1 MPLEQTR
8 RVAVDAS
15 LFNEQAA
22 PLGEAEN
29 SLRCPLMNNVLLSQ
43 SGQQALF
50 KKISWR
56 LLPFLT
62 LCYVFAYLD
71 RINIGFAKI
80 QMQADIGLS
89 DAAYGLGAGIFFL
102 SYMLFEVPSN
112 LLFPRLGAR
121 RTFSRIMILWG
132 LTSAAMLFVTN
143 ANQFYALRFLLGVF
157 EAGFAP
163 GLIFY
168 LTYWYPENR
177 MARALTVIML
187 CGPIGGIVGA
197 PLSTGLM
204 TMLDNVGGLSGW
216 QWMFLVE
223 GLPCVI
229 LGLISLRLIVD
240 RPSDAKWLSQDEK
253 TYLAA
258 QLQRSG
264 NPESR
269 KHHSFKQVISDP
281 RVLLLSIAYFCIIC
295 GHYAVSF
302 WLPTILKSTGVTST
316 MHIGFYAAIPYVAA
330 IFTMIW
336 WGRRSDRLGERRWH
350 SASMLAL
357 AAVTLLVA
365 ALNGSSLVITLVSIT
380 IATAA
385 LWAAYTVFWAMP
397 SDYMKGDSA
406 AGGIALVN
414 TIGAFGGFVSPTL
427 IGYVKTLT
435 GTMQSGL
442 LAMVGVLAIGTVLL
456 LVNRLPAPAG
466 KTDLHAELES
476 L

>member
-1 MPLEQTR
+1 M
-8 RVAVDAS
+8 
-15 LFNEQAA
+15 QALSTNRPRHLA
-22 PLGEAEN
+22 GPKF
-29 SLRCPLMNNVLLSQ
+29 STVHLMNNALLSQ

-50 KKISWR
+50 RKISWR

-62 LCYVFAYLD
+62 LCYTFAYLD

-102 SYMLFEVPSN
+102 SYMLFEIPSN

-132 LTSAAMLFVTN
+132 LTSAAMLFVTS
-143 ANQFYALRFLLGVF
+143 ANQFYVLRFLLGVF

-168 LTYWYPENR
+168 MTYWYPESR
-177 MARALTVIML
+177 MARAITIIMF
-187 CGPIGGIVGA
+187 CGPIGGIIGA
-197 PLSTGLM
+197 PVSTGLI
-204 TMLDNVGGLSGW
+204 TTLDNVGGLAGW

-223 GLPCVI
+223 GLPCAI
-229 LGLISLRLIVD
+229 LGLLCLRLIVD
-240 RPSDAKWLSQDEK
+240 RPSDAKWLSEEEK
-253 TYLAA
+253 NYLAA
-258 QLQRSG
+258 ELQRSG
-264 NPESR
+264 SADSR
-269 KHHSFKQVISDP
+269 KHHSFKQVLCDP
-281 RVLLLSIAYFCIIC
+281 RVLLLSISYFCIIC
-295 GHYAVSF
+295 GHYTVSF
-302 WLPTILKSTGVTST
+302 WLPTILRSAGVADT
-316 MHIGFYAAIPYVAA
+316 MHIGIYSAIPYVAA
-330 IFTMIW
+330 ILAMLW

-350 SASMLAL
+350 SASMLAV
-357 AAVTLLVA
+357 ASVTLLVA
-365 ALNGSSLVITLVSIT
+365 AFNGSSLLITLVSIT

-397 SDYMKGDSA
+397 SDYMKGDTA

-414 TIGAFGGFVSPTL
+414 TIGAFGGFISPTL
-427 IGYVKTLT
+427 IGYFKTLT

-442 LAMVGVLAIGTVLL
+442 FAMVGVLAIGTVLL
-456 LVNRLPAPAG
+456 LVNRLPAAAPKQG
-466 KTDLHAELES
+466 LHADPGS

>member
-1 MPLEQTR
+1 MT
-8 RVAVDAS
+8 DT
-15 LFNEQAA
+15 
-22 PLGEAEN
+22 
-29 SLRCPLMNNVLLSQ
+29 LLSQ

-50 KKISWR
+50 RKISWR

-80 QMQADIGLS
+80 QMQADVGLS

-102 SYMLFEVPSN
+102 SYMLFEIPSN
-112 LLFPRLGAR
+112 LLLPRLGAR

-132 LTSAAMLFVTN
+132 LTSASMLFVTSP
-143 ANQFYALRFLLGVF
+143 NQFYALRLLLGVF

-168 LTYWYPENR
+168 MTYWYPENR
-177 MARALTVIML
+177 MARAITIIML

-204 TMLDNVGGLSGW
+204 TALDAVGGLSGW
-216 QWMFLVE
+216 QWMFLCE
-223 GLPCVI
+223 GLPCIV
-229 LGLISLRLIVD
+229 LGLIALRLIVD
-240 RPSDAKWLSQDEK
+240 RPADAKWLSNDEK
-253 TYLAA
+253 NYLAA
-258 QLQRSG
+258 QLQRSSNG
-264 NPESR
+264 DSR

-281 RVLLLSIAYFCIIC
+281 RVLLLGIAYFCIIC
-295 GHYAVSF
+295 GHYTVSF
-302 WLPTILKSTGVTST
+302 WLPTMLKNAGVTST
-316 MHIGFYAAIPYVAA
+316 MQIGLYAAIPYVFA
-330 IFTMIW
+330 IFAMLW
-336 WGRRSDRLGERRWH
+336 WARRSDRLGERRWH

-357 AAVTLLVA
+357 AAVTLLIA

-380 IATAA
+380 VATAA

-406 AGGIALVN
+406 AGGIALIN
-414 TIGAFGGFVSPTL
+414 TIGAFGGFFSPTL

-435 GTMQSGL
+435 GTMESGL
-442 LAMVGVLAIGTVLL
+442 LAMVGVLTIGLVLI
-456 LVNRLPAPAG
+456 LVNRLPSPIR
-466 KTDLHAELES
+466 KENLPVELRS
-476 L
+476 S

>member
-1 MPLEQTR
+1 
-8 RVAVDAS
+8 
-15 LFNEQAA
+15 
-22 PLGEAEN
+22 
-29 SLRCPLMNNVLLSQ
+29 MNNVLLSQ
-43 SGQQALF
+43 SSQQALF
-50 KKISWR
+50 RKISWR

-80 QMQADIGLS
+80 EMQADIGLS

-102 SYMLFEVPSN
+102 SYMLFEIPSN

-121 RTFSRIMILWG
+121 RTFSRILILWG
-132 LTSAAMLFVTN
+132 LTSAAMLFVTS
-143 ANQFYALRFLLGVF
+143 ANQFYALRFLLGAF

-168 LTYWYPENR
+168 MTYWYPESR

-204 TMLDNVGGLSGW
+204 TTLHNVGGLSGW

-223 GLPCVI
+223 GLPCVA
-229 LGLISLRLIVD
+229 LGLLSLRLIVD
-240 RPSDAKWLSQDEK
+240 RPSEAKWLSEEEK
-253 TYLAA
+253 SYLAA

-264 NPESR
+264 NTAPR
-269 KHHSFKQVISDP
+269 KHHSFKHVISDP
-281 RVLLLSIAYFCIIC
+281 RVLLMSISYFCIIC
-295 GHYAVSF
+295 GHYTVSF
-302 WLPTILKSTGVTST
+302 WLPTILKSAGVKDT
-316 MHIGFYAAIPYVAA
+316 MQIGFYAAIPYVVA
-330 IFTMIW
+330 IFAMLW

-350 SASMLAL
+350 SASMLGL

-385 LWAAYTVFWAMP
+385 LWASYTVFWAMP
-397 SDYMKGDSA
+397 SDYIKGDSA

-414 TIGAFGGFVSPTL
+414 TIGLFGGFLSPTL
-427 IGYVKTLT
+427 IGYFKTLT
-435 GTMQSGL
+435 GTMESGL
-442 LAMVGVLAIGTVLL
+442 LAMVCVLVIGTVLL
-456 LVNRLPAPAG
+456 LVNRLPAPAP
-466 KTDLHAELES
+466 KKDLHAGLES
-476 L
+476 P